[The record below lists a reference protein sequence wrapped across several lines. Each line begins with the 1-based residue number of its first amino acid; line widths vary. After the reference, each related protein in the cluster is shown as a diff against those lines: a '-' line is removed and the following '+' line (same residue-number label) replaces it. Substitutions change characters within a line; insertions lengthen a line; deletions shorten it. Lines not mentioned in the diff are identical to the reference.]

1 MKKTK
6 KILKAVGSTWPLIP
20 RISISSGSTWK
31 VVQQISIASGSAWQ
45 VILQILIANESDRPV
60 WLIEKIEKNPES
72 LNAIGIE
79 ARLRVPERLKVLGRL
94 KALERLKVLDPQKKK
109 KMASVVDVL

>member
-20 RISISSGSTWK
+20 RISISSGSTW
-31 VVQQISIASGSAWQ
+31 Q

-60 WLIEKIEKNPES
+60 WLIEKIEKNPEM
-72 LNAIGIE
+72 LNAIGIG
-79 ARLRVPERLKVLGRL
+79 ARLMVPERLKVLGRL

-109 KMASVVDVL
+109 KMASAVDVL

>member
-6 KILKAVGSTWPLIP
+6 KILKAVGSTCPLIP
-20 RISISSGSTWK
+20 RISISIGST
-31 VVQQISIASGSAWQ
+31 WQ

-60 WLIEKIEKNPES
+60 WLIDKIEKNPEM
-72 LNAIGIE
+72 LNAIGIG
-79 ARLRVPERLKVLGRL
+79 AGLMVPERLKVLGRL

-109 KMASVVDVL
+109 KMMASAVDVL

>member
-6 KILKAVGSTWPLIP
+6 KILKAVGSTCPLIP
-20 RISISSGSTWK
+20 RISISIGST
-31 VVQQISIASGSAWQ
+31 WQ

-60 WLIEKIEKNPES
+60 WLIEKIEKNPEM

-109 KMASVVDVL
+109 KMASAVDVL